1 MPENISVAI
10 VAGLLVAVG
19 TLVGSVI
26 NPNFAHRIIRGL
38 HPGIG
43 WWRPVKRGLTSLDA
57 LILISVPLLIG
68 SPVRSRVFL
77 HADSR

>member
-10 VAGLLVAVG
+10 VAGLPVAVG
-19 TLVGSVI
+19 TLDGSVI

-38 HPGIG
+38 HWVVEAGETG
-43 WWRPVKRGLTSLDA
+43 FHLARCADFDQY
-57 LILISVPLLIG
+57 PLADRF
-68 SPVRSRVFL
+68 SSRVFL